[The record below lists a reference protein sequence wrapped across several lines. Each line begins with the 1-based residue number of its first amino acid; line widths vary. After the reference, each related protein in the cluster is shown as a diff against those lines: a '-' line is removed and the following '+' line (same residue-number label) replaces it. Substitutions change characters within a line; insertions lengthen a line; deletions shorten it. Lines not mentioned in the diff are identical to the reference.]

1 MHVCWH
7 YFRLQ
12 RDFGKSAIQRI
23 CLSDNQL
30 FGKIQKMK
38 KLSYRVVRN
47 IFLGLGAAI
56 LVFVAGYEVA
66 LVKVGRSESPI
77 IKKFVNSPSQDAA
90 TSADFSRFWEVWKR
104 LEKSYVDP
112 SKLDYAEMTWGATQG
127 LAQSL
132 GDPYTQYLPPEE
144 NKTANEDLNGSFFG
158 VGIELG
164 YRDGTLAVVAP
175 IAKSPAEMAGVKAGD
190 LILHIKDDKKK
201 LDVDTVGMS
210 LSTAVTNI
218 RGEKGSPITLTLYRD
233 GGDKSFEVSI
243 VRDEIVVPSVELSFV
258 ERGGKKYAHLELH
271 KFGGRTDK
279 EWSSK
284 VSEIIAARPAGVILD
299 LRNNPGGYLDGA
311 VYVTSEFLKQ
321 GVVVKQ
327 EGRSSSETYSVD
339 RKGSLT
345 EIPLTVLINK
355 GSASASEITAGAL
368 QDNKRAKIVGEQS
381 FGKGTVQEVQDLS
394 DGSSLHVTVAK
405 WILPS
410 GRWIGKEGI
419 TPDVKAEDLPAQA
432 GNLET
437 KDVDEQLEAAID
449 AL

>member
-1 MHVCWH
+1 MS
-7 YFRLQ
+7 Y
-12 RDFGKSAIQRI
+12 KS
-23 CLSDNQL
+23 
-30 FGKIQKMK
+30 
-38 KLSYRVVRN
+38 VRN
-47 IFLGLGAAI
+47 IFLGLGFSV
-56 LVFVAGYEVA
+56 LVFAAGYEAA
-66 LVKVGRSESPI
+66 LVRTGRSDN
-77 IKKFVNSPSQDAA
+77 KLVKQFVGNPADGAVRA
-90 TSADFSRFWEVWKR
+90 ADFGRFWEVWRR

-112 SKLDYAEMTWGATQG
+112 TSLDYAKMTWGSMQG

-164 YRDGTLAVVAP
+164 YREGTLAVVAP
-175 IAKSPAEMAGVKAGD
+175 IAKSPAEEAGVQAGD
-190 LILHIKDDKKK
+190 LILHIKDEKKK
-201 LDVDTVGMS
+201 LDIDTVGMS
-210 LSTAVTNI
+210 LPTAVTHI
-218 RGEKGSPITLTLYRD
+218 RGEKGTPIILTLYRD
-233 GGDKSFEVSI
+233 GEEKSFEVTI
-243 VRDEIVVPSVELSFV
+243 IRDEIVVPSVELSFV
-258 ERGGKKYAHLELH
+258 EREGKKYAHLELH

-279 EWSSK
+279 EWSAKIAEIVASK
-284 VSEIIAARPAGVILD
+284 PAGVILD

-311 VYVTSEFLKQ
+311 VYVAAEFLKE
-321 GVVVKQ
+321 GIVVKQ
-327 EGRSSSETYSVD
+327 EGRSSSETFSVD

-345 EIPLTVLINK
+345 GIPLVVLVNK

-419 TPDVKAEDLPAQA
+419 TPDVKVED
-432 GNLET
+432 NLET
-437 KDVDEQLEAAID
+437 KDVDEQLEKAID